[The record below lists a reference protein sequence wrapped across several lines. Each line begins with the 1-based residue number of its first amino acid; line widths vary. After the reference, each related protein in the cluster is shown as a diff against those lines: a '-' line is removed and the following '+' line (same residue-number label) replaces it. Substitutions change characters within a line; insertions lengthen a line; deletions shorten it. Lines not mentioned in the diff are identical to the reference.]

1 MSLFSIGRGD
11 SWIVAR
17 AAGDT
22 TEHGPTLTPSAFRAI
37 FSGVSRI
44 SRRQALCLPALLAA
58 APPPRWRCEE
68 LRRHQAPEAN
78 QAVAVDES
86 HFYAIGNHAIAKYD
100 KKSGKRLAGWECERG
115 KPLIHLN
122 SGVVRSGALYCA
134 HSTYPVVPMVSSIE
148 IWDAKTLRHTGTHS
162 FGIYTGSATWVDFRG
177 DEPYVTFAHYR
188 NRAAEPN
195 RDPRWTSLV
204 QFDSRWRR
212 VQGWVYP
219 PEVIAKLGDYSISG
233 GVFTP
238 RDRIFCTG
246 HDNPEI
252 YVLSFPHG
260 GSTLILEDTF
270 AVPNAG
276 RESRWTLPTPAFSTA
291 STVESAR

>member
-1 MSLFSIGRGD
+1 
-11 SWIVAR
+11 V
-17 AAGDT
+17 
-22 TEHGPTLTPSAFRAI
+22 
-37 FSGVSRI
+37 
-44 SRRQALCLPALLAA
+44 
-58 APPPRWRCEE
+58 
-68 LRRHQAPEAN
+68 
-78 QAVAVDES
+78 
-86 HFYAIGNHAIAKYD
+86 
-100 KKSGKRLAGWECERG
+100 
-115 KPLIHLN
+115 
-122 SGVVRSGALYCA
+122 
-134 HSTYPVVPMVSSIE
+134 
-148 IWDAKTLRHTGTHS
+148 RHTGTHS

-195 RDPRWTSLV
+195 RDPRWTSLI
-204 QFDSRWRR
+204 QFDSGWRR